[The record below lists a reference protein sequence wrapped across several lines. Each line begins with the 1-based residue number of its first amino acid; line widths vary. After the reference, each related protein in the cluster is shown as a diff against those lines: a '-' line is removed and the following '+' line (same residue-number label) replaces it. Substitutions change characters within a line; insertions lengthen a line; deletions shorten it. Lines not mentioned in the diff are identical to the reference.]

1 MSPTNHKIFFPF
13 EEGDDLFELYEERL
27 FEDKQ
32 FFTSKPIISAVFN
45 KRIAKIEKR
54 EISFR
59 TLTKTEVISSS
70 FLPFEATIG
79 DSIPEAYRIM
89 QKAKSATYKEIFAAT
104 DSPSVIQL
112 ATNLLSIH
120 SQFVNELFIP
130 NYDDDGIILLSKE
143 PNPSE
148 LAKSMKAFELAG
160 GENIE
165 DLQQLTYEGKE
176 TLLHEAKRLS
186 LWRKKE
192 IKNA

>member
-13 EEGDDLFELYEERL
+13 EEDDDLFDLYEERL

-32 FFTSKPIISAVFN
+32 FFTSKPIISVIFN
-45 KRIAKIEKR
+45 KRIAKVEKR

-59 TLTKTEVISSS
+59 TLTNTEVISSS
-70 FLPFEATIG
+70 VLPFKPIIG
-79 DSIPEAYRIM
+79 DSIPEVYRIM
-89 QKAKSATYKEIFAAT
+89 QAAKSETYKEIFSAT
-104 DSPSVIQL
+104 DAPTVLQL
-112 ATNLLSIH
+112 AANLLSIQ
-120 SQFVNELFIP
+120 SQFVHELFIP
-130 NYDDDGIILLSKE
+130 NYKDDGSILLSKE
-143 PNPSE
+143 PNPNE
-148 LAKSMKAFELAG
+148 LAQSVKAFELAG
-160 GENIE
+160 GKNIK